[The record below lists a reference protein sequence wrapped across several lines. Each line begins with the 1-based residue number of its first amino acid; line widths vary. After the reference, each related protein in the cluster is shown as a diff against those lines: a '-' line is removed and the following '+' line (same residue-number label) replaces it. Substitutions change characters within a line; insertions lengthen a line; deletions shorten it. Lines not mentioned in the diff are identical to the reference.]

1 MTGLFPPNA
10 PAVADAA
17 AVVEVVMAVI
27 LLVGWLLVRRGHV
40 RLHRLLQSSVVLVNI
55 PIVLYAMVP
64 PYLDYV
70 APYVPS
76 QLGQAS
82 VLVPSLML
90 VAGAAAEL
98 LGIYIILVAG
108 TSWIPERFR
117 FRRYKLWMRTELGLW
132 WAVVVS
138 GLLTYYLFFVPGAS
152 L

>member
-1 MTGLFPPNA
+1 MSGLFPPNA

-17 AVVEVVMAVI
+17 AVVEVAMAVI
-27 LLVGWLLVRRGHV
+27 LLFGWLLVRRGHV

-64 PYLDYV
+64 PYLRYV
-70 APYVPS
+70 APSVPG
-76 QLGQAS
+76 QLGQAPI
-82 VLVPSLML
+82 LVPSLML